1 LRRHHRRASHPLLHG
16 RKDRLRVPHPGYF
29 SLRSGLTRGRGLL
42 RLGVDRAELDGRG
55 HLVLARGDRHRDH
68 RLRFQSAAEHGPR
81 IRSLRDHTSRS
92 RVQHASRATAAAVT
106 HPSSA
111 LDDTIHQRVR
121 LGILAVLSESR
132 RADFAYLKDVLEVTA
147 GNLSQHLAVLE
158 EAGHIQIAKAFE
170 DKRSRTWV
178 TVTRRGRAALA
189 SEVAT
194 MRALLDGLG
203 SGQRL

>member
-1 LRRHHRRASHPLLHG
+1 
-16 RKDRLRVPHPGYF
+16 
-29 SLRSGLTRGRGLL
+29 
-42 RLGVDRAELDGRG
+42 
-55 HLVLARGDRHRDH
+55 
-68 RLRFQSAAEHGPR
+68 
-81 IRSLRDHTSRS
+81 
-92 RVQHASRATAAAVT
+92 VT

-158 EAGHIQIAKAFE
+158 EAGHVQIAKSFE

-189 SEVAT
+189 SEVAI

-203 SGQRL
+203 GGQRA